1 MTIHSETPTAP
12 TVTVSDIASAIE
24 AFAPLPLQ
32 ESYDNAGLQ
41 VGDPG
46 SRVHAVM
53 LCLDVTPDVLDE
65 ALRRK
70 CDMIVSHHPLI
81 FRGLK
86 SLTGADETQRIAIR
100 ALREGIAVYS
110 AHTNL
115 DSTWNGVSHE
125 MGHILGLQD
134 IEVLCPVEGNDRAG
148 LGVVGNIEPTPKLE
162 FLRRVKEKFN
172 VESLRYSS
180 QSKTIVVKRVA
191 LCGGS
196 GASLIRQAAA
206 SGADIYVTGDVK
218 YHDFTTYGSDIV
230 IADIGHYESELCSMH
245 IFSRIIRER
254 YPDLVVYF
262 SEDQTDPIAVM

>member
-1 MTIHSETPTAP
+1 MSTHSETPAAQ
-12 TVTVSDIASAIE
+12 VRVGDIAAAIE

-41 VGDPG
+41 VGDPDAP
-46 SRVHAVM
+46 VHAVM
-53 LCLDVTPDVLDE
+53 LCLDVTPDVLGE
-65 ALRRK
+65 AVRRK
-70 CDMIVSHHPLI
+70 CDIVVSHHPLI

-86 SLTGADETQRIAIR
+86 SLTGADETQRTVMKALAEHVAI
-100 ALREGIAVYS
+100 YS

-134 IEVLCPVEGNDRAG
+134 IEVLRKAEGNPRAG
-148 LGVVGNIEPTPKLE
+148 LGVVGRIAPTPKLE

-196 GASLIRQAAA
+196 GASLTGDAIAA
-206 SGADIYVTGDVK
+206 GADIYVTGDMK

-254 YPDLVVYF
+254 YPELVVYF